1 MIVPIAA
8 TTGALYGLLLYLLRN
23 TELLEAQRNRLG
35 TEDEDHAVI
44 SLHAKDGSRTMKTL
58 EDKVKFRT
66 LPRAFASDVE
76 LIASSKGGEVIISV
90 GLHNEI
96 VVWNMCLMDY
106 VLKTDAGELLMGTLG
121 AGLGNGVSLD
131 MMASTP
137 LAYPTVT
144 CVAID
149 EDGKYCAVGTTTGML
164 TAWSL
169 EEGVKYRDV
178 GVLRP
183 LSLSLSESPTSA
195 VCELR
200 FIGSKKKI
208 VGSAKSPPLNGL
220 GSEPSSPDSKWRK
233 RKLKED
239 QKPVQLLATYANGMA
254 AKWTIP
260 TNRDGPTAVY
270 VNSSSEAGVIRVLL
284 PTLSNGQTF
293 AGFCL
298 DDGRLELVEA
308 GQSQWTLFKP
318 CILQVG
324 NPADPVWTVHTC
336 QTELGGIPRLVV
348 VAATEAGVVSLW
360 DGFTCECIAIL
371 DEPANGKVNQL
382 RVSPVECKTCH
393 FCGRLPMESLSVAFS
408 MDQVVRIEK
417 LYVDETSMAT
427 AMSTRRCSCSRASAH
442 LQQGQGLRRVS
453 STETI
458 IGRRS
463 RSNSNT
469 TPSQGGSPR
478 MLRARLP
485 TTFEAADG
493 VATIASFPVS
503 GHGVH
508 SRRASEKESA
518 PRRSSELLA
527 VPPFHSNNIVANGD
541 IGDSSAEVTKTTATP
556 MSSGWSIWSS
566 ATVAPLTEISCERGG
581 WDASGSVYV
590 GIRRKSKLHLKSQNV
605 VMEYS
610 GNKDGLTSATLER
623 WEMWC
628 FDPGV
633 ATFRV
638 SPLLSLAEPTE
649 TEGGSHNTPTPS
661 PQPLSESPPNQK
673 TFSFVSPR
681 TPPSTFSRSFST
693 GPRGSVS
700 RLPFTRVSPVMI
712 RPLHAVAGFGNT
724 VGVFQF
730 TS

>member
-8 TTGALYGLLLYLLRN
+8 TTGALYVLLLYLLRN

-35 TEDEDHAVI
+35 TEDEVI
-44 SLHAKDGSRTMKTL
+44 SLHAKDGSRTMKAL

-76 LIASSKGGEVIISV
+76 LIASSRGGRVIISV

-96 VVWNMCLMDY
+96 VVWDMCLMDY
-106 VLKTDAGELLMGTLG
+106 VLKIDAGELLLRTLG
-121 AGLGNGVSLD
+121 AGLGNGVSLG

-149 EDGKYCAVGTTTGML
+149 EDGKYCAVGTSTGLL

-183 LSLSLSESPTSA
+183 LSLSSSESPSSA

-200 FIGSKKKI
+200 FIGPKKKI
-208 VGSAKSPPLNGL
+208 VGAAKSPPLNGL

-239 QKPVQLLATYANGMA
+239 QKPIQLLATYANGIT
-254 AKWTIP
+254 AKWIIP
-260 TNRDGPTAVY
+260 TNGDGSTAVY
-270 VNSSSEAGVIRVLL
+270 VTPSAEAGAIRVLLL

-298 DDGRLELVEA
+298 DDGRLELVET
-308 GQSQWTLFKP
+308 GQSEWTLFKS
-318 CILQVG
+318 CVLQAG
-324 NPADPVWTVHTC
+324 KPADLVWAVHAC

-348 VAATEAGVVSLW
+348 VAATEAGIVSLW
-360 DGFTCECIAIL
+360 DGFTSECIAIL

-393 FCGRLPMESLSVAFS
+393 FCGRLPMKSLSVAFS
-408 MDQVVRIEK
+408 IDQVVRIEK
-417 LYVDETSMAT
+417 LYVDETNMAT

-442 LQQGQGLRRVS
+442 LQQGQGSRSVS

-469 TPSQGGSPR
+469 TPPQGGSPR

-485 TTFEAADG
+485 TTFESNDG
-493 VATIASFPVS
+493 AATIASFPVS

-527 VPPFHSNNIVANGD
+527 FPPFHSSNNGD
-541 IGDSSAEVTKTTATP
+541 VGDSSAEAAKTTAIPT
-556 MSSGWSIWSS
+556 SSGWSIWSG

-590 GIRRKSKLHLKSQNV
+590 GIRRKSKLNFKSQNA

-610 GNKDGLTSATLER
+610 GNKDGLTCATLER

-633 ATFRV
+633 ANFRV
-638 SPLLSLAEPTE
+638 SPLLSLAERTE
-649 TEGGSHNTPTPS
+649 TEEGSHNTPTPS
-661 PQPLSESPPNQK
+661 PQPLSELLPTQK

-681 TPPSTFSRSFST
+681 TPSINISRSFST
-693 GPRGSVS
+693 GPRGSVT
-700 RLPFTRVSPVMI
+700 RLPFTRVSPVII
-712 RPLHAVAGFGNT
+712 RPLHAIAGFGNT

-730 TS
+730 TP